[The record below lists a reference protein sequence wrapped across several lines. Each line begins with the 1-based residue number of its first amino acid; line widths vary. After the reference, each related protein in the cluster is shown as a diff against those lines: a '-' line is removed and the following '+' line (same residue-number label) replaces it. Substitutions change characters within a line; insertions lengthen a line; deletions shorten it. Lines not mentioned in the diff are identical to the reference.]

1 MVGQWTDTDVDTRRN
16 EYPPTDSVNVNV
28 PGDGKFDQ
36 EVATTDRQ
44 APRGARGLRV
54 ERRGRIALAVG
65 RVDLSDL
72 PAFSPRREMNLLR
85 AYLEKDHRFRR
96 GELNGERFAVVD
108 EHFPIRTDAKP
119 GREGPPESKSVA
131 AYSVAAALFGSAAV
145 ERAGWFEL
153 LRTRTALFAYA
164 SGPGQQTSC
173 DGVGTT
179 TDLAEKDPKAIFS
192 VVWGSF
198 FGDWE
203 HRDNFLRAQLATSA
217 GLMTVWGSDPWLLHP
232 LALGATVG
240 ECALLT
246 QESSPLT
253 HLALMGDPSLRM
265 FVVAPP
271 IGSGRDPFRP
281 RRHPALGSLARAC
294 ARLSR
299 LPDG

>member
-1 MVGQWTDTDVDTRRN
+1 MSIRTRTSIRPPIRSTSTFRAMASSTRRWQRRI
-16 EYPPTDSVNVNV
+16 V
-28 PGDGKFDQ
+28 KRH
-36 EVATTDRQ
+36 A
-44 APRGARGLRV
+44 GARGLRQ

-72 PAFSPRREMNLLR
+72 PAFSPRREIDLLR
-85 AYLEKDHRFRR
+85 AYLDKDHRFRR
-96 GELNGERFAVVD
+96 GELTGERFAVVD

-145 ERAGWFEL
+145 KRAGWFEL
-153 LRTRTALFAYA
+153 LRTRTALFAFA
-164 SGPGQQTSC
+164 SGPGLQTSC
-173 DGVGTT
+173 EEVGTT
-179 TDLAEKDPKAIFS
+179 TDLAQKDPKVIFS

-217 GLMTVWGSDPWLLHP
+217 GLMTAWGSDPWLLHP
-232 LALGATVG
+232 LALGATAG

-265 FVVAPP
+265 FIVAPP
-271 IGSGRDPFRP
+271 TGLVATPAAAKRGLPAMESVGR
-281 RRHPALGSLARAC
+281 AG

-299 LPDG
+299 LPVG